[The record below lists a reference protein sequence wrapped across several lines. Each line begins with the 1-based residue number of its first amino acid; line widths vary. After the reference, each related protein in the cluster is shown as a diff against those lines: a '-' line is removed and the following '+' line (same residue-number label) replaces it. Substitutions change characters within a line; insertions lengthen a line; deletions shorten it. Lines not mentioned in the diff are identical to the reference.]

1 MPKLKCDIL
10 SDFQTMWARQ
20 RPDQA
25 FTYLSTGCPNKFWM
39 ETFVKNLLSQNWN
52 LENSSN
58 GSQNVNKLSQFFF
71 CLFVIL
77 RDFERGY
84 KLFLIMLPTHH
95 GKVWEKCNFGS
106 DEENCLLTLNIDT
119 GTILSGNFQLS
130 KKNVIFHYRLTRMF
144 KPDRVQLILGN
155 TSVLDPYV
163 EWSVGQIQRIHT
175 TRLQGMYDFWISFL
189 KHFQRNIIC
198 LLSF

>member
-1 MPKLKCDIL
+1 MICTTECK
-10 SDFQTMWARQ
+10 QT
-20 RPDQA
+20 
-25 FTYLSTGCPNKFWM
+25 FTI
-39 ETFVKNLLSQNWN
+39 
-52 LENSSN
+52 
-58 GSQNVNKLSQFFF
+58 FFF
-71 CLFVIL
+71 VFC
-77 RDFERGY
+77 DFERFWTRVHTIFNKVAY
-84 KLFLIMLPTHH
+84 SSY

-119 GTILSGNFQLS
+119 GPILSGNFQLS

-144 KPDRVQLILGN
+144 KLDWVQFILGN

-189 KHFQRNIIC
+189 NIFNEI
-198 LLSF
+198 